1 LLGDARWVY
10 LRPCAVVG
18 GVVALRYEF
27 RRQKYHHVLR
37 YSMDIPLNVYRKRKQ
52 ATAALLL
59 LRTTGKK
66 LLPAVRAAVQVPVWR
81 MFAAELPEFFFITSL
96 ALLSQWQIEKISL
109 KLFKAKHG

>member
-1 LLGDARWVY
+1 
-10 LRPCAVVG
+10 
-18 GVVALRYEF
+18 
-27 RRQKYHHVLR
+27 
-37 YSMDIPLNVYRKRKQ
+37 MDIPLNVYRKRKQ
-52 ATAALLL
+52 AAAALLL